1 MACRPQSVISVNIAY
16 SQDNFSI
23 HKNTPARKLPPEE
36 PVLAPDIFLC
46 CIFCHTEETKEAESL
61 SAFLPLFNSCYGCLS
76 CSLPSSLR
84 CSSSLAFFSFPVKSR
99 TDIARASNE
108 KKYIDTGP
116 AVHPSNLVNSIT
128 HNNNQQKIF
137 HLKHICSPSGRKPG
151 ASALFYLPV
160 KYLTPAAKSG

>member
-1 MACRPQSVISVNIAY
+1 MACRPLSVISVNIASY

-36 PVLAPDIFLC
+36 QVLSPDIFLS
-46 CIFCHTEETKEAESL
+46 CIFFHTEETKEAENL

-99 TDIARASNE
+99 TDIARASSEQINRN
-108 KKYIDTGP
+108 ILIP
-116 AVHPSNLVNSIT
+116 PSVCG
-128 HNNNQQKIF
+128 NQVGKLPRLEAQLIQF
-137 HLKHICSPSGRKPG
+137 HSLKQRIYHAFS
-151 ASALFYLPV
+151 
-160 KYLTPAAKSG
+160 

>member
-1 MACRPQSVISVNIAY
+1 MACRPLSVISVNIASY

-36 PVLAPDIFLC
+36 QVLAPDIFLS
-46 CIFCHTEETKEAESL
+46 CIFFHTEETKEAESH

-76 CSLPSSLR
+76 CSFPSSLR

-99 TDIARASNE
+99 TDITRASSEQINRN
-108 KKYIDTGP
+108 ILIP
-116 AVHPSNLVNSIT
+116 VHPSTQPIW
-128 HNNNQQKIF
+128 
-137 HLKHICSPSGRKPG
+137 SPSGRKPG